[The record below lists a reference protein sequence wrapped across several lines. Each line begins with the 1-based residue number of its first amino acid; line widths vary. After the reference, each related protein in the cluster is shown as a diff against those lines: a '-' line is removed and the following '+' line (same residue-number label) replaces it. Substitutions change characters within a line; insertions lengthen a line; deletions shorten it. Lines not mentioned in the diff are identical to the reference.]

1 MTNIV
6 EWFKRTNAGYPDAI
20 VMVCGGVMSHVPTD
34 PANSD
39 YQQYLAWVAEGNTA
53 EEWSPNASE

>member
-1 MTNIV
+1 MKTFYI
-6 EWFKRTNAGYPDAI
+6 FKDGDEECVIYLIAD
-20 VMVCGGVMSHVPTD
+20 GVSFVPND

-53 EEWSPNASE
+53 EEWSPDATV

>member
-1 MTNIV
+1 MKTFYI
-6 EWFKRTNAGYPDAI
+6 FKDGSEESVIYLIADGI
-20 VMVCGGVMSHVPTD
+20 SFVPTD

-53 EEWSPNASE
+53 EEWSPNAS

>member
-1 MTNIV
+1 MKTFYI
-6 EWFKRTNAGYPDAI
+6 FKDGNDECVIYLIAD
-20 VMVCGGVMSHVPTD
+20 GVSFVPAD

-53 EEWSPNASE
+53 EEWDNS

>member
-1 MTNIV
+1 MAFTLPSSP
-6 EWFKRTNAGYPDAI
+6 A
-20 VMVCGGVMSHVPTD
+20 S

-53 EEWSPNASE
+53 EEWDNS

>member
-1 MTNIV
+1 MNQV
-6 EWFKRTNAGYPDAI
+6 RRLEDDAI
-20 VMVCGGVMSHVPTD
+20 IPFD

-53 EEWSPNASE
+53 EEWDNS

>member
-1 MTNIV
+1 MSKYFIQNTNFFGITNTIII
-6 EWFKRTNAGYPDAI
+6 RTEDNANIP
-20 VMVCGGVMSHVPTD
+20 SD

-53 EEWSPNASE
+53 TEWSPEA

>member
-1 MTNIV
+1 MIFNYKTATFGLHQTIV
-6 EWFKRTNAGYPDAI
+6 RIDEVNNVSYIP
-20 VMVCGGVMSHVPTD
+20 VD

-53 EEWSPNASE
+53 EEWDNS

>member
-1 MTNIV
+1 MYSIYRQAEGLMSIQFDFSVIRETD
-6 EWFKRTNAGYPDAI
+6 G
-20 VMVCGGVMSHVPTD
+20 VCIPSD

-53 EEWSPNASE
+53 EEWDNS